1 MTVKIIL
8 TSSECQGKLGKR
20 ELTSEFIVN
29 QGMIIFKNVLLLK
42 SAIPG
47 FLDYI
52 LKVLFIAQ

>member
-1 MTVKIIL
+1 MPRKA
-8 TSSECQGKLGKR
+8 R
-20 ELTSEFIVN
+20 EKGVDLSKFIVN